1 MAPQQFHMWTTAVFI
16 LRCIALD
23 VDEVTEG
30 PALTIFENDVSRPD
44 ASASVLQLEV
54 QPSGGISA
62 GADSVINAQE
72 ESTPAHISFRRG
84 TKPIEP
90 KDDVKVV
97 DSKAA
102 TNASKTAALGIQPL
116 QGTAKATEQRRL
128 PSGDVLTT
136 TAEIAKTNATSETSV
151 NTTVRLANKTN
162 TTVQLTQ
169 NGTTA
174 VQLANKTNTTVQ
186 LTQND
191 TAAVQLA
198 NKTNATVQLTQNG
211 TTTLQLAN
219 KTNTTVQLT
228 QNGTTAVQLA
238 NKTNMTVQLA
248 NRTAKITVTSEMAIA
263 TNDTKSKKEL
273 AINTTKSESQML
285 NDTQLAKNDTQG
297 TRQLVSKND
306 TAVLN
311 DKSEMKTIKSHK
323 NLNMADSTRTFAR
336 GGSTS
341 EADRLM
347 RKEAMK
353 RAIESSGRGDV
364 VAGTTT
370 TTTASATASAAAM
383 QVKDTAVKVDT
394 TPAPLKTQLTEALQS
409 SKVQSSSW
417 TSDVLVLSA
426 GVFLYPA
433 HCAGR
438 ASMTWLSFLF
448 ATQALVGGL
457 FSYCDVHHLTTQID
471 GPTCPES
478 TYNFLQYAIRG
489 IYYFVFL
496 QVAFLLSGPEDS
508 ILQRLIP
515 TSGFAYLNNI
525 DLLGMPFP
533 VFLLNRALPVA
544 VFALMF
550 SFILVGDHAVG
561 STIFHAELLG
571 ATCAAFIV
579 VVGTFWISR
588 PVAAAKV
595 LTEQRIWLRMAL
607 GMVFATVGV
616 VSHVALAPKDMNP
629 SIDKAT
635 ADIVWNAVVAVMA
648 ALVIQASCWQSLS
661 FNDMEKMV
669 VDGVRLIQ

>member
-1 MAPQQFHMWTTAVFI
+1 VQLTQNDTTAV
-16 LRCIALD
+16 
-23 VDEVTEG
+23 
-30 PALTIFENDVSRPD
+30 
-44 ASASVLQLEV
+44 Q
-54 QPSGGISA
+54 
-62 GADSVINAQE
+62 
-72 ESTPAHISFRRG
+72 
-84 TKPIEP
+84 
-90 KDDVKVV
+90 
-97 DSKAA
+97 
-102 TNASKTAALGIQPL
+102 
-116 QGTAKATEQRRL
+116 
-128 PSGDVLTT
+128 
-136 TAEIAKTNATSETSV
+136 
-151 NTTVRLANKTN
+151 LANKTN
-162 TTVQLTQ
+162 MSVQLTQNGTTTLQVANKTNMTVQLTQ